1 MWKNDWN
8 AAFTKPKHNIKPVC
22 LLPCENVPGGEER
35 GETDVFTGYVPLWNC
50 IIIMCSFR
58 FCMYDIF
65 FRYFFL
71 EKKIANFSKQSSGLV
86 SLVIGAY
93 WNPDLWKF

>member
-1 MWKNDWN
+1 
-8 AAFTKPKHNIKPVC
+8 
-22 LLPCENVPGGEER
+22 
-35 GETDVFTGYVPLWNC
+35 
-50 IIIMCSFR
+50 
-58 FCMYDIF
+58 MYDIF

-93 WNPDLWKF
+93 WNPVLWNF